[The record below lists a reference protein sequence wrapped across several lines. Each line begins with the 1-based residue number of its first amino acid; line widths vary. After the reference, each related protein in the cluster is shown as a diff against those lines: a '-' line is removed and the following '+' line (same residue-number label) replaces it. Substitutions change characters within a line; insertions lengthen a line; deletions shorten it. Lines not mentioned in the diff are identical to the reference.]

1 MHWSCHFCGTI
12 NKDKN
17 DECSLCGADKYYS
30 MPEYY
35 LPQLRI
41 DDESIKKKN

>member
-12 NKDKN
+12 NKGED
-17 DECSLCGADKYYS
+17 DCMLCGAEKFYS

-35 LPQLRI
+35 LPQLKI
-41 DDESIKKKN
+41 DEESIKKKN